1 MLWEILKDVKAEG
14 LDITQI
20 IMDHDTSGG
29 NIACNVFSE
38 IQIIYCGNHTAKIFD
53 QELVKIKSIPCKEN
67 SCLKLYFIVFTVL
80 ITMLSKSERWLHH
93 KGQEVIVSNNGQP

>member
-29 NIACNVFSE
+29 NFACSVFSE
-38 IQIIYCGNHTAKIFD
+38 IQIIYCNNHTAKIFD
-53 QELVKIKSIPCKEN
+53 LE
-67 SCLKLYFIVFTVL
+67 
-80 ITMLSKSERWLHH
+80 
-93 KGQEVIVSNNGQP
+93 